1 VFGLPSALFAKFLLK
16 ECIIEFFS
24 DLSSPSLFHCPIHGP
39 HALVKILLSSFSK
52 ISIIPS
58 LSAVNLTCSEPG
70 LIPSLDLIFIL
81 LFRAC
86 FAIDAALDKSS

>member
-1 VFGLPSALFAKFLLK
+1 M
-16 ECIIEFFS
+16 EFFS